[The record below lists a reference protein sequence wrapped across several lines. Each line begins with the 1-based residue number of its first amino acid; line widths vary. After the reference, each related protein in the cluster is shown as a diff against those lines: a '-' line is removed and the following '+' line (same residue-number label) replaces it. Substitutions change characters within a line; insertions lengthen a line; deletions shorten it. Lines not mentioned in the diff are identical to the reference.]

1 MSPHDTLRAA
11 DGKQKA
17 VGLASYHTGSHGHRP
32 SADERNRRAED
43 EVRFARTEREHRPL
57 DGRHLDVQLVRIRQ
71 ELRTRHALDR
81 RVPRNVAFTH
91 AGDMERH
98 AHQQPH
104 ARHDGLLHHSV
115 LLHRQRISAAR
126 YFIGERNGRRTGRSG

>member
-1 MSPHDTLRAA
+1 MSPCCTLCAA
-11 DGKQKA
+11 DGKQEA
-17 VGLASYHTGSHGHRP
+17 AGLELHDSRGHSHRT
-32 SADERNRRAED
+32 SADERNRCAED
-43 EVRFARTEREHRPL
+43 EVRFTRTEREHRPL
-57 DGRHLDVQLVRIRQ
+57 DGRHPDVQLVRIRQ

-104 ARHDGLLHHSV
+104 ARHDRLLHHSV
-115 LLHRQRISAAR
+115 LLHRQRIAAAR
-126 YFIGERNGRRTGRSG
+126 YFIGERDWRWTGRSG

>member
-17 VGLASYHTGSHGHRP
+17 VGLASYHTGSHGHRT
-32 SADERNRRAED
+32 SADERNRCAED
-43 EVRFARTEREHRPL
+43 EVRFTRTEREHRPL
-57 DGRHLDVQLVRIRQ
+57 DGRHPDVQLVRIRQ

-91 AGDMERH
+91 ASDMERH

-104 ARHDGLLHHSV
+104 ARHDRLLHHSV
-115 LLHRQRISAAR
+115 LLHRQRIAAAR
-126 YFIGERNGRRTGRSG
+126 YFIGERDWRWTGRSG